1 MAEAPDQ
8 SPKIPTP
15 NQANKPIEPQQ
26 SVIAKDNR
34 DLNRDDPEV
43 DPNIMPMQI
52 SDQERQEL
60 TEYITEDLD
69 MDISNDQDKPNQR
82 EFQKPKP
89 PAASATKTQTNKT
102 PRRGKSPEKRKSR
115 DDKARKY
122 SYSSTSSRSSGSS
135 QTRSQSTCR
144 TKRSDTLENH
154 GSDAASERENDKDD
168 RKEKQKEDRHWSQ
181 KKKKRER
188 LKERRRSDSDSLSAR
203 ETTRGTIVM
212 RRNEIPKEL
221 NEKGRKKVD
230 EQGADKRKI
239 EELEKQVKELTAELA
254 VRQEKEDRVRE
265 NQEVLA
271 NVGTEDAATTR
282 NESEKGH
289 SQVDLLIEKLLQILL
304 NFSEGKFWPKG
315 ADSFQTKVFQDYL
328 EKHFDMYEFRTF
340 LKENFKD
347 LNGYV
352 DKPL

>member
-1 MAEAPDQ
+1 
-8 SPKIPTP
+8 
-15 NQANKPIEPQQ
+15 
-26 SVIAKDNR
+26 
-34 DLNRDDPEV
+34 
-43 DPNIMPMQI
+43 
-52 SDQERQEL
+52 
-60 TEYITEDLD
+60 
-69 MDISNDQDKPNQR
+69 
-82 EFQKPKP
+82 
-89 PAASATKTQTNKT
+89 
-102 PRRGKSPEKRKSR
+102 
-115 DDKARKY
+115 
-122 SYSSTSSRSSGSS
+122 
-135 QTRSQSTCR
+135 
-144 TKRSDTLENH
+144 
-154 GSDAASERENDKDD
+154 
-168 RKEKQKEDRHWSQ
+168 
-181 KKKKRER
+181 
-188 LKERRRSDSDSLSAR
+188 
-203 ETTRGTIVM
+203 M

-265 NQEVLA
+265 NQEVLES
-271 NVGTEDAATTR
+271 VGIEDAAATR

-289 SQVDLLIEKLLQILL
+289 SQVDLLIEKLLQILM

-315 ADSFQTKVFQDYL
+315 GDSFQTKVFQDYL